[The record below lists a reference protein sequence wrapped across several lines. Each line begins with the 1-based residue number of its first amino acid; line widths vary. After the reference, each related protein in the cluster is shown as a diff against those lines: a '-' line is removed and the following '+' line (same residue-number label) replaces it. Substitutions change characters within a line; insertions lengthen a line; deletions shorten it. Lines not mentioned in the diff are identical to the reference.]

1 VNKNKVFC
9 KLSLKSMEC
18 WLCLGCHTVPSE
30 DVDFAWPKVRNSK
43 KDPKRVQRV
52 CLLMFVDVFPANDSS
67 LRLPFPT
74 FFNRNPRPWDHGRSW
89 IAENGG
95 FTHPSLRISCGAR
108 GRGVVAAEPLSSAEL
123 CRLPWRLL
131 ISEQVAEESL
141 SFGRD
146 LRMSAEVEGSWG
158 G

>member
-1 VNKNKVFC
+1 MA
-9 KLSLKSMEC
+9 KSKE
-18 WLCLGCHTVPSE
+18 LQEGSE
-30 DVDFAWPKVRNSK
+30 KGPKGV
-43 KDPKRVQRV
+43 
-52 CLLMFVDVFPANDSS
+52 FVDVFPANDSS

-74 FFNRNPRPWDHGRSW
+74 FFFSPQSMGPWDHMDPYGRSW

-108 GRGVVAAEPLSSAEL
+108 GRGLVAAEPLSSAEL

-131 ISEQVAEESL
+131 ISEQLAEESL

-146 LRMSAEVEGSWG
+146 LRMSAEVGLGEDEIEKPS
-158 G
+158 